1 MDSSVARDFG
11 GRIIPEHDQAM
22 ALAVGRAMDKSAKL
36 LRAAAEAGDSE
47 AQFALALL
55 NLLGRGVER
64 NAGEAFRLFGLA
76 SDAGDEQAA
85 SFRDMAAEQM
95 ARAQIDRQLLNDA
108 AVHVMKEAK
117 RRQRFPKPRIVASD

>member
-1 MDSSVARDFG
+1 
-11 GRIIPEHDQAM
+11 M
-22 ALAVGRAMDKSAKL
+22 ALAVGRAMDKSAAL

-95 ARAQIDRQLLNDA
+95 ARAQNDRQLLNDA
-108 AVHVMKEAK
+108 AVHVMKEVT
-117 RRQRFPKPRIVASD
+117 RRQRFPKPRMVESD

>member
-1 MDSSVARDFG
+1 MGMGIRGLERPVTSDIG
-11 GRIIPEHDQAM
+11 GTIITEHDQAM
-22 ALAVGRAMDKSAKL
+22 ALAVGRAMDKSAEL

-55 NLLGRGVER
+55 NLLGRGVEQ

-85 SFRDMAAEQM
+85 SFRDLAAEQL
-95 ARAQIDRQLLNDA
+95 ARANRPA
-108 AVHVMKEAK
+108 AIERRGRSRHEGGQAEATL
-117 RRQRFPKPRIVASD
+117 S

>member
-1 MDSSVARDFG
+1 
-11 GRIIPEHDQAM
+11 M

-108 AVHVMKEAK
+108 AVHVMKEAT